1 MRAVA
6 ARAAASPPP
15 PPLGARARARRRPP
29 RASPRRANAV
39 ETERGD
45 AASGSDADA
54 RLADYLRS
62 WCASTRGGV
71 RADAA
76 DVAELRGVVRARRD
90 ASRGAPTDPAARA
103 ELAGTTWRVIGMAQA
118 TLPAPASWL
127 ASPFFWVAKE
137 AQNESHR
144 LATRVPNLFPP
155 FKLAA
160 RLSAGWD
167 DPLTGEAWI
176 AAFGRR
182 ELNAA
187 FPFNILSAA
196 LNRFDVPFAAEAA
209 RVSFDASGAEMTSRV
224 RVTFGEASPRE
235 ASETSPMPAGD
246 GAAGRS
252 VNSFARGGGK
262 PNAFAAFFPSAV
274 VGDLVT
280 VSSVRA
286 EEPSDDESSDDNK
299 RGGDGSATVVGLRTT
314 SFEFERRKP
323 TAGGS
328 SSRGFSVSVP
338 SGAIMAALTAPSPRL
353 RAMRHS
359 PGSPGVRY
367 ARVFDDGE
375 VMLAVAGSDEETET
389 TLVYER
395 VEESAE
401 EV

>member
-54 RLADYLRS
+54 RLASYLRS

-224 RVTFGEASPRE
+224 RVTFGEASPPE
-235 ASETSPMPAGD
+235 ASNTSPTPAGD
-246 GAAGRS
+246 GAGRS
-252 VNSFARGGGK
+252 VSTFARGK
-262 PNAFAAFFPSAV
+262 KANAFAFFPSAV

-286 EEPSDDESSDDNK
+286 EPSDDESSDDDA
-299 RGGDGSATVVGLRTT
+299 RGHGSATVVGLRTT
-314 SFEFERRKP
+314 SFEFERKP
-323 TAGGS
+323 AGGS
-328 SSRGFSVSVP
+328 PSRGFSVSVP

-401 EV
+401 GV

>member
-224 RVTFGEASPRE
+224 RVTFGEA
-235 ASETSPMPAGD
+235 
-246 GAAGRS
+246 
-252 VNSFARGGGK
+252 NKK
-262 PNAFAAFFPSAV
+262 PNAFAFACFPSAV

-286 EEPSDDESSDDNK
+286 EEPSDDESSDDDT
-299 RGGDGSATVVGLRTT
+299 RGGDGSATVVGVRTT
-314 SFEFERRKP
+314 SFEFERRK
-323 TAGGS
+323 TTAAGGS
-328 SSRGFSVSVP
+328 PSRGFSVSVP

-367 ARVFDDGE
+367 AKVFDDGE

-395 VEESAE
+395 VEESAAE
-401 EV
+401 GV

>member
-1 MRAVA
+1 
-6 ARAAASPPP
+6 
-15 PPLGARARARRRPP
+15 
-29 RASPRRANAV
+29 
-39 ETERGD
+39 
-45 AASGSDADA
+45 
-54 RLADYLRS
+54 
-62 WCASTRGGV
+62 
-71 RADAA
+71 
-76 DVAELRGVVRARRD
+76 
-90 ASRGAPTDPAARA
+90 
-103 ELAGTTWRVIGMAQA
+103 MAQA

-224 RVTFGEASPRE
+224 RVTFGEA
-235 ASETSPMPAGD
+235 
-246 GAAGRS
+246 
-252 VNSFARGGGK
+252 NKK
-262 PNAFAAFFPSAV
+262 PNAFAFFPSAV

-286 EEPSDDESSDDNK
+286 EEPSDDESSDDDF
-299 RGGDGSATVVGLRTT
+299 RGDGSATVVGLRTT

-328 SSRGFSVSVP
+328 PSRGFSVSVP

-359 PGSPGVRY
+359 PSSPGVRY
-367 ARVFDDGE
+367 AKVFDDGE

-395 VEESAE
+395 VEESAAE
-401 EV
+401 GV

>member
-1 MRAVA
+1 
-6 ARAAASPPP
+6 
-15 PPLGARARARRRPP
+15 
-29 RASPRRANAV
+29 
-39 ETERGD
+39 
-45 AASGSDADA
+45 
-54 RLADYLRS
+54 
-62 WCASTRGGV
+62 
-71 RADAA
+71 
-76 DVAELRGVVRARRD
+76 
-90 ASRGAPTDPAARA
+90 
-103 ELAGTTWRVIGMAQA
+103 MAQA

-187 FPFNILSAA
+187 FPFNVLSAA
-196 LNRFDVPFAAEAA
+196 LNRFDIPFAAEAA

-224 RVTFGEASPRE
+224 RVTFGEASPPE
-235 ASETSPMPAGD
+235 ASETSPTPAGD

-252 VNSFARGGGK
+252 VSFARGGGK

-286 EEPSDDESSDDNK
+286 EEPSDDESSDDEK
-299 RGGDGSATVVGLRTT
+299 RGDGSATVVGLRTT
-314 SFEFERRKP
+314 SFEFERKT

-328 SSRGFSVSVP
+328 PSRGFSVSVP

-395 VEESAE
+395 VEESAA
-401 EV
+401 

>member
-224 RVTFGEASPRE
+224 RVTFGEA
-235 ASETSPMPAGD
+235 
-246 GAAGRS
+246 
-252 VNSFARGGGK
+252 NKK
-262 PNAFAAFFPSAV
+262 PNAFAFFPSAV

-286 EEPSDDESSDDNK
+286 EDPSDDESSDDDF
-299 RGGDGSATVVGLRTT
+299 RGDGSATVVGLRTT
-314 SFEFERRKP
+314 SFEFERKP

>member
-224 RVTFGEASPRE
+224 RVTFGEA
-235 ASETSPMPAGD
+235 
-246 GAAGRS
+246 
-252 VNSFARGGGK
+252 NKK
-262 PNAFAAFFPSAV
+262 PNAFAFFPSAV

-286 EEPSDDESSDDNK
+286 EEPSDDESSDDDK

-314 SFEFERRKP
+314 SFEFERRKT

-328 SSRGFSVSVP
+328 PSRGFSVSVP

-367 ARVFDDGE
+367 AKVFDDGE